1 MPINLKISQLTDGT
15 IIQVTDEI
23 PVSRSGA
30 NRKVKVGALAAL
42 DSLSKAD
49 VGLGNVDDTSDA
61 NKPISIA
68 TQAALNNKLETS
80 LRGAVNGLAELDA
93 SGKVPLAQL
102 PAGAL
107 PILVMVAD
115 QAARFALTIAQ
126 VQNGDTVKQVDTNLM
141 YFVVDDT
148 NLNNA
153 SGYDSYDATTDWSL
167 ITSKPANITEI
178 AAITKVNDDLIQVKG
193 GVYVAR
199 TPAQLKTDLALT
211 KGDVG
216 LGNVVNA
223 DTTTTSNIADS
234 LNKRFVTDADLITI
248 SDALITSDIGVTV
261 QPYNA
266 ETTFNDIPQQFTKQ
280 HNPQAFELSIINNQI
295 SWDLDEAQFA
305 TVTISANTVLLPA
318 SNPQN
323 GGRYIII
330 VLARAGAQLTFGGD
344 DFYLFNTGS
353 SPVLQNGVNKFIFD
367 FNGENMISNTPL
379 SGYASLNP
387 IPALAPNS
395 WFNAKAYIGLPSNV
409 STVNDQGSNNIDGVK
424 IGTGNINIGSINGV
438 DSFNLG
444 AANNNKGFNTGLINV
459 SNLMTSGGMTII
471 AVIKPNFGSTNIIT
485 ALQSIFTYSNNFDIL
500 RFSFHPITGDVE
512 GVIGQGGNGYT
523 LSGNSPAIAVGKP
536 TVLSWVK
543 NSLSNSFLYEN
554 KVQIN
559 PNGQTQIVNLVG
571 TATQSG
577 IGFTTGS
584 PYISLSGE
592 LGELLIFSSALSS
605 LNRETIEQWLMNKY
619 SII

>member
-1 MPINLKISQLTDGT
+1 MLKKSGLDNGNEGVGVFILLTEKGAPLGVATLDG
-15 IIQVTDEI
+15 
-23 PVSRSGA
+23 
-30 NRKVKVGALAAL
+30 
-42 DSLSKAD
+42 
-49 VGLGNVDDTSDA
+49 
-61 NKPISIA
+61 
-68 TQAALNNKLETS
+68 
-80 LRGAVNGLAELDA
+80 A
-93 SGKVPLAQL
+93 SKVPLTQL

-107 PILVMVAD
+107 PTLVVVAD
-115 QAARFALTIAQ
+115 QVARFALTIAQ

-141 YFVVDDT
+141 YYVIDDT

-153 SGYDSYDATTDWSL
+153 SGYDSYDANTDWSL

-178 AAITKVNDDLIQVKG
+178 AALAKVNDDLIQVKAG
-193 GVYVAR
+193 AYVAR
-199 TPAQLKTDLALT
+199 TPAQVKTDLVLT
-211 KGDVG
+211 KTDVGLGNVDNTSDANKPVSIATQTALNLKANLASPTFTGTVSGITKAMVG

-223 DTTTTSNIADS
+223 DTTTTSNITDS
-234 LNKRFVTDADLITI
+234 LNKRFVTDADLIKI
-248 SDALITSDIGVTV
+248 GDALITDDIGVTV

-266 ETTFNDIPQQFTKQ
+266 ETTFNDVSQQFTKQ
-280 HNPQAFELSIINNQI
+280 HNPQAFELSVVNNQI

-305 TVTISANTVLLPA
+305 TVTISANANLFPA

-323 GGRYIII
+323 GGRYKLI
-330 VLARAGAQLTFGGD
+330 VVASAGAQLTFGGD

-353 SPVLQNGVNKFIFD
+353 SPVLQNGKNKFIFD
-367 FNGENMISNTPL
+367 FDGENMISNTPL
-379 SGYASLNP
+379 NGYASLNP

-395 WFNAKAYIGLPSNV
+395 WFNAKDFVGLPSNV
-409 STVNDQGSNNIDGVK
+409 TTVNDQGSNNIDGVK
-424 IGTGNINIGSINGV
+424 IGTGNITIGSINGV

-444 AANNNKGFNTGLINV
+444 AANTDKGFNTGLINV

-584 PYISLSGE
+584 PYLSLSGE
-592 LGELLIFSSALSS
+592 LGELLIFSSTLSLS
-605 LNRETIEQWLMNKY
+605 NKETIEQWLMNKY
-619 SII
+619 SIPTPIVAPTP

>member
-1 MPINLKISQLTDGT
+1 MLKKSGLDNGNEGVGVFILLTEKGAPLGVATLDG
-15 IIQVTDEI
+15 
-23 PVSRSGA
+23 
-30 NRKVKVGALAAL
+30 
-42 DSLSKAD
+42 
-49 VGLGNVDDTSDA
+49 
-61 NKPISIA
+61 
-68 TQAALNNKLETS
+68 
-80 LRGAVNGLAELDA
+80 A
-93 SGKVPLAQL
+93 SKVPLTQL

-107 PILVMVAD
+107 PTLVVVAD
-115 QAARFALTIAQ
+115 QVARFALTIAQ

-141 YFVVDDT
+141 YYVIDDT

-153 SGYDSYDATTDWSL
+153 SGYDSYDANTDWSL

-178 AAITKVNDDLIQVKG
+178 AALAKVNDDLIQVKAG
-193 GVYVAR
+193 AYVAR
-199 TPAQLKTDLALT
+199 TPAQVKTDLVLT
-211 KGDVG
+211 KTDVGLGNVDNTSDANKPVSIATQTALNLKANLASPTFTGTVSGITKAMVG

-223 DTTTTSNIADS
+223 DTTTTSNITDS
-234 LNKRFVTDADLITI
+234 LNKRFVTDADLIKI
-248 SDALITSDIGVTV
+248 GDALITDDIGVTV

-266 ETTFNDIPQQFTKQ
+266 ETTFNDVSQQFTKQ
-280 HNPQAFELSIINNQI
+280 HNPQAFELSVVNNQI
-295 SWDLDEAQFA
+295 SWNLDEAQFA

-330 VLARAGAQLTFGGD
+330 VVARAGAQLTFGGD

-395 WFNAKAYIGLPSNV
+395 WFNAKNYIGLPSNV

-424 IGTGNINIGSINGV
+424 IGTGNITIGSINGV

-444 AANNNKGFNTGLINV
+444 AANTDKGFNTGLINV

-619 SII
+619 SIIE

>member
-1 MPINLKISQLTDGT
+1 MPIDLKISQLTDGT

-23 PVSRSGA
+23 PVSRAGV
-30 NRKVKVGALAAL
+30 NRRIKVGALAAL

-49 VGLGNVDDTSDA
+49 VGLGDVDNTSDLD
-61 NKPISIA
+61 KPISTA
-68 TQAALNNKLETS
+68 TQTALDNKLETS
-80 LRGAVNGLAELDA
+80 LKGAANGLAELNA

-107 PILVMVAD
+107 PTLVVVAD

-223 DTTTTSNIADS
+223 DTTTTSNITDS
-234 LNKRFVTDADLITI
+234 VDKRFVTDADLITI
-248 SDALITSDIGVTV
+248 GDALITSDIGVSV

-266 ETTFNDIPQQFTKQ
+266 ETTFNDVAQQFTKQ
-280 HNPQAFELSIINNQI
+280 HNPQAFELSIVNNQI

-305 TVTISANTVLLPA
+305 TVTISVNTVLLPA

-323 GGRYIII
+323 GGRYKLI
-330 VLARAGAQLTFGGD
+330 VVARAGAQLTFGGD

-395 WFNAKAYIGLPSNV
+395 WFNAKDFVGLPSNV
-409 STVNDQGSNNIDGVK
+409 TTVNDQGSNNIDGVK

-444 AANNNKGFNTGLINV
+444 AANTNKGFNTGLINV
-459 SNLMTSGGMTII
+459 SNLMTLGGMTII
-471 AVIKPNFGSTNIIT
+471 AVIKPNNAVNSY
-485 ALQSIFTYSNNFDIL
+485 QSIFTYSNNFDL
-500 RFSFHPITGDVE
+500 LLFSFNPFNGDVE

-523 LSGNSPAIAVGKP
+523 LSGNSPSIAVGKP

-571 TATQSG
+571 TAAQSG
-577 IGFTTGS
+577 IAFTIGS

-605 LNRETIEQWLMNKY
+605 LNREAIEQWLMNKY

>member
-1 MPINLKISQLTDGT
+1 MPIDLKISQLTDGT

-23 PVSRSGA
+23 PVSRGGA
-30 NRKVKVGALAAL
+30 NRRVKVGALAAL

-49 VGLGNVDDTSDA
+49 VGLGDVDNTSDLD
-61 NKPISIA
+61 KPISTT
-68 TQAALNNKLETS
+68 TQTALDNKLETS
-80 LRGAVNGLAELDA
+80 LKGAANGLAELDA

-107 PILVMVAD
+107 PTLVVVAD

-141 YFVVDDT
+141 YFVVDDA

-167 ITSKPANITEI
+167 IASKPANITEI

-223 DTTTTSNIADS
+223 DTTTTSNITDS
-234 LNKRFVTDADLITI
+234 VDKRFVTDADLIKI
-248 SDALITSDIGVTV
+248 GDALITSDIGVTV
-261 QPYNA
+261 QPYSA
-266 ETTFNDIPQQFTKQ
+266 ETTFNDVSQQFTKQ
-280 HNPQAFELSIINNQI
+280 HNPQAFELSVVNNQI

-323 GGRYIII
+323 GGRYKLI
-330 VLARAGAQLTFGGD
+330 VVASAGAQLTFGGD

-395 WFNAKAYIGLPSNV
+395 WFNAKDYIGLPSNV
-409 STVNDQGSNNIDGVK
+409 TTVNDQGSNNIDGVK

-444 AANNNKGFNTGLINV
+444 AANTNKGFNTGLINV
-459 SNLMTSGGMTII
+459 SNLMTLGGMTII
-471 AVIKPNFGSTNIIT
+471 AVIKPNNAVNSY
-485 ALQSIFTYSNNFDIL
+485 QSIFTYSNNFDL
-500 RFSFHPITGDVE
+500 VLFSFNPFNGNVE

-577 IGFTTGS
+577 MAFTIGS

-592 LGELLIFSSALSS
+592 LGELLIFSSALSN
-605 LNRETIEQWLMNKY
+605 LNRIAVEQWLMNKY

>member
-1 MPINLKISQLTDGT
+1 MPIDLKISQLTDGT

-23 PVSRSGA
+23 PVSRGGA
-30 NRKVKVGALAAL
+30 NRRVKVGALAAL

-49 VGLGNVDDTSDA
+49 IGLGDVDNTSDLD
-61 NKPISIA
+61 KPISTA
-68 TQAALNNKLETS
+68 TQTALDNKLETS
-80 LRGAVNGLAELDA
+80 LKGAANGLAELDA

-107 PILVMVAD
+107 PILVVVAD

-167 ITSKPANITEI
+167 IASKPANITEI
-178 AAITKVNDDLIQVKG
+178 AAITKVNDDVIQVKG

-216 LGNVVNA
+216 LGNVDNTSDANKPVSIAIQTALNLKANLASPTFTGTVSGITKAMVGLGNVVNA
-223 DTTTTSNIADS
+223 DTTTTSNITDS
-234 LNKRFVTDADLITI
+234 VDKRFVTDADLITI
-248 SDALITSDIGVTV
+248 GDALITSDIGVTV

-266 ETTFNDIPQQFTKQ
+266 ETTFNDVSQQFTKQ
-280 HNPQAFELSIINNQI
+280 HNPQAFELSVVNNQI

-305 TVTISANTVLLPA
+305 TVTISANASLLPA

-323 GGRYIII
+323 GGRYKLI
-330 VLARAGAQLTFGGD
+330 VVASAGAQLTFGGD

-353 SPVLQNGVNKFIFD
+353 SPVLQNGKNKFIFD
-367 FNGENMISNTPL
+367 FDGENMISNTPL
-379 SGYASLNP
+379 NGYASLNP

-395 WFNAKAYIGLPSNV
+395 WFNAKDYIGLPSNV
-409 STVNDQGSNNIDGVK
+409 TTVNDQGSNNIDGVK

-444 AANNNKGFNTGLINV
+444 AANTNKGFDTGLINV
-459 SNLMTSGGMTII
+459 SNLMVAGGMTII
-471 AVIKPNFGSTNIIT
+471 AAIKPNNAVDAF
-485 ALQSIFTYSNNFDIL
+485 QSIFTYSNNFDLL
-500 RFSFHPITGDVE
+500 RFSFNPSNGNVE

-523 LSGNSPAIAVGKP
+523 LSGNSPSIAVGKP

-554 KVQIN
+554 KVQIWW
-559 PNGQTQIVNLVG
+559 
-571 TATQSG
+571 
-577 IGFTTGS
+577 
-584 PYISLSGE
+584 
-592 LGELLIFSSALSS
+592 
-605 LNRETIEQWLMNKY
+605 EQQLKAE
-619 SII
+619 